1 MKLEE
6 ATILAL
12 QGKLLENKLDENDN
26 VKEDLDEEN
35 SLDDIANYIKGIVD
49 YNVTITPTGGG
60 FSSYDVNFLY
70 DDDDDSIMYS
80 VAVNDFAINDKV
92 MLLNT
97 LIIGLDRFYRG
108 KTFADIIR
116 GKLLDELNKIHP
128 VNKKVTEATKLEET
142 DATPEFMGDLKNLI
156 NNYMRVDKIASI
168 ELQHRDESDDE
179 IVVITFENGGVVREN
194 VTGDSNL
201 AMARSILFRLA

>member
-1 MKLEE
+1 MVWLIIAGQEIKSKRQE
-6 ATILAL
+6 AI
-12 QGKLLENKLDENDN
+12 G
-26 VKEDLDEEN
+26 EEN

-60 FSSYDVNFLY
+60 FSSYDVNFLNY
-70 DDDDDSIMYS
+70 DDSIMYS

-92 MLLNT
+92 ILLNT

-116 GKLLDELNKIHP
+116 DKLLDELNKIHP
-128 VNKKVTEATKLEET
+128 VNKKTEATKLEET
-142 DATPEFMGDLKNLI
+142 DATPEFMEDLKNLI

-179 IVVITFENGGVVREN
+179 IVVITFENGSVVREN

-201 AMARSILFRLA
+201 TMARSILFRLA

>member
-49 YNVTITPTGGG
+49 YNVTITPTEGG
-60 FSSYDVNFLY
+60 FSSYDVNFLNN
-70 DDDDDSIMYS
+70 DDSIMYS
-80 VAVNDFAINDKV
+80 VAVNDFAINNKV

-142 DATPEFMGDLKNLI
+142 DATPEFMEDLKNLI

-179 IVVITFENGGVVREN
+179 IVVITFENGSVVREN

>member
-12 QGKLLENKLDENDN
+12 QGKLLENKLDENGN
-26 VKEDLDEEN
+26 VKEDLE
-35 SLDDIANYIKGIVD
+35 
-49 YNVTITPTGGG
+49 
-60 FSSYDVNFLY
+60 
-70 DDDDDSIMYS
+70 
-80 VAVNDFAINDKV
+80 
-92 MLLNT
+92 
-97 LIIGLDRFYRG
+97 
-108 KTFADIIR
+108 
-116 GKLLDELNKIHP
+116 
-128 VNKKVTEATKLEET
+128 EATKLEET
-142 DATPEFMGDLKNLI
+142 DATPEFMEDLKNLI

-179 IVVITFENGGVVREN
+179 IVVITFENGSVVREN

>member
-49 YNVTITPTGGG
+49 YNVTITPTEGG
-60 FSSYDVNFLY
+60 FSSYDVNFLNN
-70 DDDDDSIMYS
+70 DDSIMYS
-80 VAVNDFAINDKV
+80 VAVNDFAINNKV

-142 DATPEFMGDLKNLI
+142 DATPEFMEDLKNLI

-168 ELQHRDESDDE
+168 ELQHRDESDVD
-179 IVVITFENGGVVREN
+179 IVVITFENGSVVREN